1 MIEVSPRVSN
11 RARRFVDVAAVAVAE
26 LEIGY

>member
-1 MIEVSPRVSN
+1 MFEVLLRVSN

-26 LEIGY
+26 LGAGY